1 MGKGGNPMKLISC
14 NANRPLAEAIADHL
28 DCPLTDAEIKNF
40 ADNEIFVRINEN
52 VRGEDVFVIQS
63 TSRPANDNLME
74 LLICIDALKRASSE
88 RVTAVIPYFGY
99 ARQDRKTDGRT
110 PISAKLVA
118 NLISSAGAD
127 RVLTMDLHAGQIQ
140 GFFDIPTD
148 NMIASP
154 VMVADILRRY
164 QGKDLMV
171 VSPDVGGVVRARSL
185 AKRIGAD
192 LAIVDKRRPEAGVSE
207 VMNIIGDVNGRD
219 CILVDD
225 ICDSGGTLVNAA
237 AALKEKGAVSVSA
250 YITHGVLSNQATKRV
265 DESVMDELVIC
276 NTINPSDEDRKSKK
290 LRVLSVAPLLGEAIR
305 RIANNESV
313 SKLFD

>member
-1 MGKGGNPMKLISC
+1 MKLISC

-28 DCPLTDAEIKNF
+28 DCPLTAAEIKNF

-118 NLISSAGAD
+118 NLISAAGAN

-154 VMVADILRRY
+154 VMVEDILRRY

-185 AKRIGAD
+185 ARRIGAD

-207 VMNIIGDVNGRD
+207 VMNIIGDVDGRD

-237 AALKEKGAVSVSA
+237 AALKDQGATSVSA
-250 YITHGVLSNQATKRV
+250 YITHGVLSNEATKRV
-265 DESVMDELVIC
+265 DKSVMDELVIC